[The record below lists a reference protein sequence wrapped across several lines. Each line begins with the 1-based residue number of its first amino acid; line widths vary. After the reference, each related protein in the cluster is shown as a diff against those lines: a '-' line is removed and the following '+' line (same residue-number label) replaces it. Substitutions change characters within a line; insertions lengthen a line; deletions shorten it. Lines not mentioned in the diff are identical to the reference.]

1 MLLETMII
9 FVKKKM
15 ILVEEKPGTIS
26 KESHKESFS
35 HCIMRVEDINSNSKG
50 IYGKVD
56 LVYNELYI
64 N

>member
-1 MLLETMII
+1 
-9 FVKKKM
+9 M

-26 KESHKESFS
+26 KESHKESLS

-50 IYGKVD
+50 IYGKAD